1 MRETKTRGSRRRVV
15 IEGLSPEIDAGRFPI
30 KRTVGEKVVVEADI
44 FADGHDALS
53 AVLRYRRAGDR
64 WREAPMELV
73 DNDRWR
79 GSFPLSRLGCYH
91 YTVRAWID
99 RFGSWRGNLQKKV
112 QAGQEVSVDLLAG
125 AEIVEQTIK
134 RAPQTVH
141 EQLRA
146 WADRLASPE
155 VEDAISA
162 ALEEELAQ
170 LMRAYP
176 DTSLA
181 TNYERELSVVV
192 DRERARFG
200 AWYELFPRSC
210 SEEPGRH
217 GTFADCQRRLPYV
230 AAMGFD
236 IVYLPPIHPIG
247 RTHRKGKNNTS
258 AAVPEDVGSV
268 WAIGGAEGGHKAV
281 HPRLGTLEDFDRL
294 VAAAGDLGLEIA
306 LDLAYQCSPD
316 HPYIREHPEWF
327 RRRPDGSL
335 QYAEN
340 PPKRYEDIYPFDFE
354 CEAAEE
360 LWEELASIVEHWI
373 SHGVRI
379 FRVDNPHTKS
389 LAFWEWLIGRVKA
402 SHPDAIFLSEAFT
415 RPKMMYRLAKL
426 GFTQSY
432 TYFTWRH
439 SRAELTQYFTELTRT
454 QVREHFR
461 PNLWP
466 NTPDILTEGLQ
477 LGGRPSFV
485 ARLVLA
491 ATLGANYGI
500 YGPAFEL
507 CENRPLV
514 PGREEYLDSEKY
526 EIRHWDL
533 HREDSLAELIGRING
548 IRRQNPALH
557 GDWRLTFLETE
568 SEALI
573 AYAKSTEDFSNV
585 IVVVVNLDP
594 HVVQSGWVTL
604 PLEELGIDA
613 HAPYQMHDLI
623 TDSHFRWQGPRNYV
637 QLDPHV
643 VPAHVFRARR
653 HVATEHGF
661 EYFV

>member
-1 MRETKTRGSRRRVV
+1 MGKMKPRGSRRRVV
-15 IEGLSPEIDAGRFPI
+15 IEGVSPEIDGGRFPI

-44 FADGHDALS
+44 FADGHDALA

-64 WREAPMELV
+64 WREIPMGLV

-79 GSFPLSRLGCYH
+79 ASFTVSGLGRYH
-91 YTVRAWID
+91 YTPRAWID
-99 RFGSWRGNLQKKV
+99 RFGSWRRDLQKKIE
-112 QAGQEVSVDLLAG
+112 AGQPVEVDLLVG
-125 AEIVEQTIK
+125 AEIVEQTTK
-134 RAPQTVH
+134 RAPQQSH
-141 EQLRA
+141 NQLRA
-146 WADRLASPE
+146 WADRLSSGT
-155 VEDAISA
+155 EDALSS
-162 ALEEELAQ
+162 ALEEDLAELMAK
-170 LMRAYP
+170 YP

-181 TNYERELSVVV
+181 VDYDRELAVVV

-200 AWYELFPRSC
+200 AWYEMFPRSC
-210 SEEPGRH
+210 SDEPGRH
-217 GTFADCQRRLPYV
+217 GTLADCERRLTYV

-236 IVYLPPIHPIG
+236 VVYLPPIHPIG
-247 RTHRKGKNNTS
+247 HTHRRGKNNAPVTG
-258 AAVPEDVGSV
+258 AGDVGSV
-268 WAIGGAEGGHKAV
+268 WAIGGVEGGHTSV
-281 HPRLGTLEDFDRL
+281 HPQLGTLEDFDRL
-294 VAAAGDLGLEIA
+294 VATASGLGLEVA

-316 HPYIREHPEWF
+316 HPYIQTHPEWF

-360 LWEELASIVEHWI
+360 LWEELASIVELWI
-373 SHGVRI
+373 EHGVRI

-389 LAFWEWLIGRVKA
+389 LDFWEWLIGRIKIEYPEV
-402 SHPDAIFLSEAFT
+402 IFLSEAFT

-439 SRAELTQYFTELTRT
+439 SRSELTRYFT
-454 QVREHFR
+454 KLARTEVREYFR

-477 LGGRPSFV
+477 VGGRPSFV
-485 ARLVLA
+485 ARLILA
-491 ATLGANYGI
+491 ATLGASYGI
-500 YGPAFEL
+500 YGPVFEL

-526 EIRHWDL
+526 QIRHWEL
-533 HREDSLAELIGRING
+533 QREDSLAELTGRING
-548 IRRQNPALH
+548 IRRQNPALQS
-557 GDWRLTFLETE
+557 DWSLAFLETE
-568 SEALI
+568 SEELI
-573 AYAKSTEDFSNV
+573 AYAKSSEDRRNV

-594 HVVQSGWVTL
+594 HSVHSGHVTL
-604 PLEELGIDA
+604 PLEDLGIDPQ
-613 HAPYQMHDLI
+613 APYQMHDLI
-623 TDSHFRWQGPRNYV
+623 TGSRYRWQGPRNYV

-643 VPAHVFRARR
+643 VPAHILRVRR
-653 HVATEHGF
+653 HTAAEHDF